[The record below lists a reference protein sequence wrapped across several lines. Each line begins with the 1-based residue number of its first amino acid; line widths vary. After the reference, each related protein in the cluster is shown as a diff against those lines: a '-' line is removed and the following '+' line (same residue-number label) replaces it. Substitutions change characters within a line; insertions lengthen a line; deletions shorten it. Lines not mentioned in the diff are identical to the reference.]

1 MSLDTD
7 KPTIPPG
14 MARRLDETVTR
25 WEELD
30 KAITDPNLFNDP
42 DAARGKLKEHG
53 RLKPM
58 VEAWRAHKT
67 LEGRIAEAQEL
78 LKGGD
83 AELAELAQ
91 AELPELE
98 ASHQQSVTKL
108 RDLFASDDKESE
120 SDVIV
125 EITAG
130 VGGDEAALFAADLFR
145 MYQRY
150 CERKHWKCEPVD
162 VSDGNAGGFKRIQF
176 TIEGNG
182 VYRCMRFESGGHRVQ
197 RVPKTETQGRIHTS
211 MATVVV
217 LPQVEEVD
225 VEINKA
231 DVRIDKYSAGGP
243 GGQHVN
249 KTQSAV
255 RLTHI
260 PTGLQVQCQDEK
272 SQIKNL
278 ARAWKV
284 MRARYADALREKAEK
299 ERGDARRSLRGR
311 GLRNEK
317 IRTYN
322 VPQDR
327 CTDHRINVTVHA
339 LDNLLDGDLDG
350 LIEPLIAHDKEEGLK
365 AL

>member
-1 MSLDTD
+1 MSLEIHPSMVR
-7 KPTIPPG
+7 K
-14 MARRLDETVTR
+14 LDETAAKFA
-25 WEELD
+25 ELD
-30 KAITDPNLFNDP
+30 AAINDPGLFNDP
-42 DAARGKLKEHG
+42 EAARVKLKEHG

-58 VEAWRAHKT
+58 TEAWKAHKT
-67 LEGRIAEAQEL
+67 LEARLAEAKGL
-78 LKGGD
+78 VGGGD

-98 ASHQQSVTKL
+98 AAIQKSIANL
-108 RDLFASDDKESE
+108 RDLFASDDAEADA
-120 SDVIV
+120 DVVV
-125 EITAG
+125 EISAG
-130 VGGDEAALFAADLFR
+130 VGGDESALFAGDLYR
-145 MYQRY
+145 MYTRY
-150 CERKHWKCEPVD
+150 AERQGWKLDVVD
-162 VSDGNAGGFKRIQF
+162 VQDGNAGGFKRVAF
-176 TIEGNG
+176 TVEGSG
-182 VYRCMRFESGGHRVQ
+182 VFKRLRFESGGHRVQ

-225 VEINKA
+225 VEIDKN

-311 GLRNEK
+311 GNRNER

-327 CTDHRINVTVHA
+327 ITDHRIGITVHSV
-339 LDNLLDGDLDG
+339 DRVLDGELDG
-350 LIEPLIAHDKEEGLK
+350 LVEPLIAHDKEEALK